1 MPLSPAAIL
10 LFLFAQILY
19 HSCGREA
26 LRADSDMDHTKYI
39 TQTAVSQSRCLQLK
53 KRGKKEN
60 DSRLQKSTRRQ
71 KKKKKNDST

>member
-1 MPLSPAAIL
+1 MPLSRAVIL

-26 LRADSDMDHTKYI
+26 WRADSDMDHTKYI

-53 KRGKKEN
+53 KRGKKKMTQGSKNLPEG
-60 DSRLQKSTRRQ
+60 
-71 KKKKKNDST
+71 KKKKIKK